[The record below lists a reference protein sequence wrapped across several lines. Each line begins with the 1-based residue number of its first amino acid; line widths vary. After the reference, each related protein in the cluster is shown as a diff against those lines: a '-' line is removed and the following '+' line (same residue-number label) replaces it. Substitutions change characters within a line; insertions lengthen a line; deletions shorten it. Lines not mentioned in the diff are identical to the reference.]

1 MMERNK
7 PMPTPTPLLKI
18 KALKKY
24 FPIEKGFIKH
34 VVGNVKAVDE
44 VEFELNDME
53 TVGLV
58 GESGCGKSTTG
69 NCIVRLLDPTS
80 GEILFRKDKENY
92 IDLATIPLK
101 QMKPYRAQ
109 IQMIF
114 QDPYSSLN
122 PRMTVHDIIAEPIR
136 IFSTLNKG
144 EVDDRVSALMRRVG
158 LRPEYMIRYPHAFS
172 GGQRQRVGIARAL
185 ALNPQMVICDE
196 AISSLDV
203 SVQAQIL
210 GLLEDL
216 RDEFQMSYL
225 FIAHDLSAVKHISDR
240 VVVMYVGKVFEIA
253 ETNELFQHPLHPY
266 TEALLA
272 SVPKLHPIRTGR
284 KETISGEVPDPSNP
298 PKGCYFHPRCK
309 YATAECTEADQHLYR
324 IETGNGT
331 PHYTSCIHY
340 ERLTL
345 RGV

>member
-1 MMERNK
+1 MSL
-7 PMPTPTPLLKI
+7 PILKVNG
-18 KALKKY
+18 LRKY

-34 VVGNVKAVDE
+34 VVGNVKAVDGIDFD
-44 VEFELNDME
+44 VNDME

-69 NCIVRLLDPTS
+69 NCIVRLLDPTG
-80 GEILFRKDKENY
+80 GEILFRKDQDQY

-101 QMKPYRAQ
+101 EMKPYRSQ

-136 IFSTLNKG
+136 IFSTRNKG
-144 EVDDRVSALMRRVG
+144 EVDDKVTTLMRKVG
-158 LRPEYMIRYPHAFS
+158 LHPEYMIRYPHAFS
-172 GGQRQRVGIARAL
+172 GGQRQRIGIARAL
-185 ALNPQMVICDE
+185 ALNPRLVVCDE

-216 RDEFQMSYL
+216 REEFQMSYL
-225 FIAHDLSAVKHISDR
+225 FIAHDLSAVKHVSDR

-253 ETNELFQHPLHPY
+253 ETNELFQHPMHPY

-272 SVPKLHPIRTGR
+272 SVPKLHPNKMIR
-284 KETISGEVPDPSNP
+284 KETITGEVPDPSNP
-298 PKGCYFHPRCK
+298 PSGCYFHPRCK
-309 YATAECTEADQHLYR
+309 YATDECKLSDQRLYAVN
-324 IETGNGT
+324 TGNGT
-331 PHYTSCIHY
+331 SHLTSCIHY
-340 ERLTL
+340 EKLSL

>member
-1 MMERNK
+1 
-7 PMPTPTPLLKI
+7 MPTPILQI

-34 VVGNVKAVDE
+34 IVGNVRAVDGIN
-44 VEFELNDME
+44 FEINDME

-69 NCIVRLLDPTS
+69 NCIVRLLDPTE
-80 GEILFRKDKENY
+80 GEILYRYGTDQY

-101 QMKPYRAQ
+101 QLKPYRSQ

-136 IFSTLNKG
+136 IFSTHNKG
-144 EVDDRVSALMRRVG
+144 EVDDKVTQLMRRVG

-185 ALNPQMVICDE
+185 ALNPQLVICDE

-216 RDEFQMSYL
+216 RDEFNMSYL

-240 VVVMYVGKVFEIA
+240 IVVMYVGKVFEVA
-253 ETNELFQHPLHPY
+253 ETTELFNHPMHPY

-272 SVPKLHPIRTGR
+272 SVPKLHVDRSIR
-284 KETISGEVPDPSNP
+284 KETITGEVPDPSNP
-298 PKGCYFHPRCK
+298 PSGCYFHPRCN
-309 YATAECTEADQHLYR
+309 YATAECAESDQRLYCVNPGDA
-324 IETGNGT
+324 I
-331 PHYTSCIHY
+331 PHFTSCIHY
-340 ERLTL
+340 ERLSL